1 MNKTKALIVI
11 VVLMFLSNLFLMYW
25 VWNSNHRPHNKE
37 EGPRNE
43 IIERLHLDA
52 EQVKKYD
59 VLIQNH
65 RHQIRTKDDE
75 IGLLKKELYS
85 TLNGGNEKSD
95 SLIQLLADKQKEVEK
110 INLKHFEDIGKLCK
124 PEQMPAYKDLVV
136 SLSDLFGHKR
146 RPKH

>member
-1 MNKTKALIVI
+1 MNKIKVLII
-11 VVLMFLSNLFLMYW
+11 SVVLMFLSNLFLMYW
-25 VWNSNHRPHNKE
+25 VWNSSHRPPHRSA
-37 EGPRNE
+37 GPRNE
-43 IIERLHLDA
+43 IIQQLRLDA

-59 VLIQNH
+59 VLIQDH
-65 RHQIRTKDDE
+65 RLQIRTKDEE

-85 TLNGGNEKSD
+85 TLNGGNEKND

-110 INLKHFEDIGKLCK
+110 INLKHFEDIGKLCR
-124 PEQMPAYKDLVV
+124 PEQQSAYKDLVV